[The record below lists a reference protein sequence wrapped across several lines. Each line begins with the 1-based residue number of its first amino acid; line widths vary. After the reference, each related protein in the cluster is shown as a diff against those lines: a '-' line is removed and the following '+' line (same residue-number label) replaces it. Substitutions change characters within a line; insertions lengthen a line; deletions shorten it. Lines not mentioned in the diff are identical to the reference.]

1 MSGWIFVDSAK
12 GISMK
17 VDSKSTVE
25 LTVYSDKVQ
34 GDIKFQGLCGNL
46 NRDPSGER
54 ISPLTRTHPS
64 HILLSLIL
72 IITFVMWIKKNQKFI
87 LQFQCV
93 DFKATKLYII
103 NILDIRQLKIRSL
116 FHNQFWFKSNFK
128 WFLFS

>member
-54 ISPLTRTHPS
+54 LYPLTLTHPT
-64 HILLSLIL
+64 HIMFSLIS
-72 IITFVMWIKKNQKFI
+72 IIT
-87 LQFQCV
+87 L
-93 DFKATKLYII
+93 
-103 NILDIRQLKIRSL
+103 
-116 FHNQFWFKSNFK
+116 
-128 WFLFS
+128 